1 MKGVTVTMSILQDLI
16 SKFSKNN
23 SDETYRE
30 IINNIKTADTLWI
43 AATPATKSYYLGFSS
58 SKPAAYI
65 FSEKEYFEKYS
76 EAMKEKDV
84 HIDAIENKA
93 ENRLN
98 LFSDFYRCGYDYII
112 VDDGQVSVTM
122 SIYDIINKPDY
133 SAVPEAK
140 RPVINPV
147 LIRTV
152 NNLFQRL
159 NAKQDVQGA
168 ESQMYLE
175 LHKAKFLI
183 PIERDEMNME
193 SVNKEEGTGVI
204 KENSKIKIPI
214 IENQQVGRFFPV
226 FTDWTELRKFNNDG
240 KFASM
245 VATFDDL
252 KQLAQQTN
260 GVVLNPK
267 GFNLVLKKEIF
278 EQIEAVV
285 TSSDGNIHSETIKED
300 TPVKLGIPKNYPQEM
315 INAVVKFFKEDGR
328 VNAAFF
334 MNMIM
339 EDKENHLFVLDFDG
353 DKDDVLS
360 SIVRVASPYA
370 DGMAFT
376 FVPLFSDFGQQAV
389 KNLDPIYV
397 K

>member
-16 SKFSKNN
+16 SKFNKNN

-30 IINNIKTADTLWI
+30 IINNIKSADTLWV

-65 FSEKEYFEKYS
+65 FSDKEYFEKYS
-76 EAMKEKDV
+76 EDMKQNNV
-84 HIDAIENKA
+84 RIDAIENKS

-112 VDDGQVSVTM
+112 VDNGQASVTV
-122 SIYDIINKPDY
+122 SIFDIINKPDY
-133 SAVPEAK
+133 SSVPEVK

-159 NAKQDVQGA
+159 STKQDVQGA
-168 ESQMYLE
+168 EHQMYIE
-175 LHKAKFLI
+175 LHKAKYLI
-183 PIERDEMNME
+183 PVEREEINME
-193 SVNKEEGTGVI
+193 SVNDEEGTGVI
-204 KENSKIKIPI
+204 KENSKIKIPV
-214 IENQQVGRFFPV
+214 IENQQVGRFFPA
-226 FTDWTELRKFNNDG
+226 FTDWTELRNFNSDN
-240 KFASM
+240 KFASII
-245 VATFDDL
+245 ATFDDI
-252 KQLAQQTN
+252 KTLAQQTN
-260 GVVLNPK
+260 GIVLNPK

-278 EQIEAVV
+278 EQIEATVK
-285 TSSDGNIHSETIKED
+285 SGNGGIHTETVKED
-300 TPVKLGIPKNYPQEM
+300 TPVKLGVPKNYPHEM

-334 MNMIM
+334 MNMLM
-339 EDKENHLFVLDFDG
+339 EDKESHLFVIDFDG
-353 DKDDVLS
+353 DKEDVLS

-370 DGMAFT
+370 NGMTFN